1 MKWYFYVAII
11 VLALIC
17 YFVVV
22 DVRSRKAVEA
32 KRAADRQA
40 AKKARSQKKKRKK

>member
-17 YFVVV
+17 YFFVV
-22 DVRSRKAVEA
+22 DVRSRKGVKD
-32 KRAADRQA
+32 KRAAERQA
-40 AKKARSQKKKRKK
+40 AKKSRSSKKKKKK